1 MSTPQISLLAGL
13 VKGYTGEKQRLAE
26 EHLKQ
31 QGAQRDLM
39 VQYLGHLASNPN
51 VPPEHQ
57 QWALGKVH
65 ELIEADPSK
74 KLPKIDMG
82 ELPAVSVQPPPRST
96 TPQLPGMTLQPPV
109 GPQGAQPPIG
119 QSAAAPGGS
128 GDVGRAS
135 NGTVNAMGNAGAP
148 MMPPVPPNGY
158 TGEMPIAPV
167 RVGDNGPANVPN
179 SLVGEPVN
187 GKPSLVPNA
196 PNFAVAP
203 PASVNIP
210 GHAQATVVN
219 PSAPIPISQKGQ
231 LHLLTPQDKSAY
243 AGVAQQEEL
252 QRLKQQFPGRSDED
266 LAHYA
271 KTGEFPKDEYSL
283 NPGEKRYKDG
293 KEVAV
298 NATPKPGEKS
308 GFSYERG
315 PSGEVLIKNNQTGA
329 TLSEQEIK
337 ANPQAKAVYDT
348 AQKAVET
355 AEARQD
361 ARDEQKFTRAQELS
375 DQHEEAGRRKVV
387 YSQAVDGAKKAKPM
401 VDVLDASEQ
410 YMKEGNFSPREDL
423 ALIVRAVRAM
433 NPGSVRLPQKEL
445 ELEIKAGSY
454 GDRFSRWYTGAT
466 EGLLP
471 PDQRQDLMNVIRK
484 ETTTTATSAAENW
497 RDSFKGTKEEEPPT
511 YLRRFEH
518 KEGGAGGTGPGQFT
532 VTDPKGGVHTF
543 PDQASADRFKA
554 AIGGK

>member
-109 GPQGAQPPIG
+109 GPQGAQPSIG
-119 QSAAAPGGS
+119 QSSAALGGS

-148 MMPPVPPNGY
+148 MGPPVPPDL
-158 TGEMPIAPV
+158 EL
-167 RVGDNGPANVPN
+167 PA
-179 SLVGEPVN
+179 
-187 GKPSLVPNA
+187 A
-196 PNFAVAP
+196 PNFSVAP
-203 PASVNIP
+203 PSPVTIP

-271 KTGEFPKDEYSL
+271 KAGEFPKDEYSL

-293 KEVAV
+293 KEVAA

-308 GFSYERG
+308 GFAYERG

-518 KEGGAGGTGPGQFT
+518 KEGGAGGIGPGQFT

-554 AIGGK
+554 AIGQ